1 MDTYFRTESLTIK
14 EIRASDYPV
23 ITKPITLAA
32 GQNLPEGAVLGKITD
47 AESADVGKCVL
58 SVKAA
63 TDGSQKAYAV
73 LTYAVDATSAAKKAT
88 AYMSGD
94 FVGKNLT
101 YGTGHDKDS
110 VFDDL
115 RAVGVYVI

>member
-32 GQNLPEGAVLGKITD
+32 GQDLPEGAVLGKITK
-47 AESADVGKCVL
+47 EGEADIGKCVL
-58 SVKAA
+58 SVAAA
-63 TDGSQKAYAV
+63 TDGSEKPYAI

-88 AYMSGD
+88 AYMAGD

-101 YGTGHDKDS
+101 YGAGHDKDS

>member
-1 MDTYFRTESLTIK
+1 MDVSFSTQSLTIK
-14 EIRASDYPV
+14 EIRASDHPV

-32 GQNLPEGAVLGKITD
+32 GQSLPEGAVLGLIT
-47 AESADVGKCVL
+47 ADGADKGKCVL
-58 SVKAA
+58 SVAAA

-88 AYMSGD
+88 AYMAGD

-101 YGTGHDKDS
+101 YGAGHSAES

-115 RAVGVYVI
+115 RGVGIYVI